1 MFFPRKVIVLFVH
14 SRLFCSIIFRC
25 TASYISGRDMHNLW
39 KGYHHLFFCTFL
51 DSKCSITLDM
61 CVLRPSKRFSHNM
74 TRFLHLRYLFLI
86 LVYDTCFSV
95 QMTMLLPTR
104 VHLTI
109 YLWIIA
115 VGKPRGHSFLSIV
128 IYWVFL
134 SFLSE
139 RPRKYEELFFE
150 PSSSSD
156 AFSSRLVSVASEQQS
171 DSIRK

>member
-1 MFFPRKVIVLFVH
+1 
-14 SRLFCSIIFRC
+14 
-25 TASYISGRDMHNLW
+25 
-39 KGYHHLFFCTFL
+39 
-51 DSKCSITLDM
+51 
-61 CVLRPSKRFSHNM
+61 M

-128 IYWVFL
+128 IY
-134 SFLSE
+134 
-139 RPRKYEELFFE
+139 
-150 PSSSSD
+150 
-156 AFSSRLVSVASEQQS
+156 
-171 DSIRK
+171 